1 VGIDAP
7 ELILLIIVDE
17 RPIKEFD
24 LASDNFFK
32 LDCAAKSE
40 SRLFGCLLLYLV
52 KGIDKGV
59 FRLKSF
65 RMA

>member
-32 LDCAAKSE
+32 LDCAAKAKADSLDACFIPCE
-40 SRLFGCLLLYLV
+40 RH
-52 KGIDKGV
+52 
-59 FRLKSF
+59 
-65 RMA
+65 